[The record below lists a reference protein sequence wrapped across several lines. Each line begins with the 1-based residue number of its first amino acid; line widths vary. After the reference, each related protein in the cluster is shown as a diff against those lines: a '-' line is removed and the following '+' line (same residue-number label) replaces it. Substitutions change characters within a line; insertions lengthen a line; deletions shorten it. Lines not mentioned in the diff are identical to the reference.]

1 MMLILGIDP
10 GLSGAWAALDARG
23 AVIALDD
30 LPVVRDQK
38 LAWIDGAQ
46 LCRDLRDMH
55 MGRPVT
61 AIVERISPQPKNGAK
76 TMLSQGLTLGSI
88 LAALQVAGLRIEFV
102 APPVW
107 KRALGLTFEKDV
119 GQTQR
124 KHASLDK
131 ARLLFPDAPLTL
143 AKHNGR
149 AEALLIAHWYHRT
162 HRLGVAA

>member
-1 MMLILGIDP
+1 MLILGIDP
-10 GLSGAWAALDARG
+10 GLSGAWAVIDADG
-23 AVIALDD
+23 VLFGIGD

-38 LAWIDGAQ
+38 LAWINGAE
-46 LCRDLRDMH
+46 LLSDLRDVH
-55 MGRPVT
+55 LGRPMT

-88 LAALQVAGLRIEFV
+88 LSLLQIAGIRIEFV

-107 KRALGLTFEKDV
+107 KRALGLTFAKDV
-119 GQTQR
+119 GQTAR

-131 ARLLFPDAPLTL
+131 ARLLFPDAPLEL

-149 AEALLIAHWYHRT
+149 AEALLIAHWYQRQ
-162 HRLGVAA
+162 RVAGVAA